1 MCQHGT
7 NARRAGTEGHGVTDD
22 QNWQAPGSQPPQ
34 PPQYGQQTPY
44 GQPQYGQPQQP
55 YGQQPQYG
63 QYPGYGQPAWT
74 PPPKPGLIPLRP
86 LTLGP
91 LLAAPFQALRRNP
104 RITVGAALLLQG
116 IPTIIV
122 TVLIAGGVALLV
134 GRIASADVGDQ
145 PTLQAGA
152 IGGIIVLGV
161 LSLVIT
167 TVFSA
172 LLQGVIVGEVSRE
185 TLGEKLTFGAL
196 WRLVR
201 GRFGALVG
209 WTLILALAWLI
220 AVALV
225 VAVVVVLASIGGS
238 VGVIGAVSA
247 GLLGA
252 LGLAALAIWV
262 NTKLAMVPS
271 ALVMER
277 LTLGAA
283 VARSW
288 RLTDGYF
295 WRTFGII
302 ALVWLIVYAITQTVS
317 IPFGLIGGFL
327 GGVLAPT
334 QASSGDTLTQLLVTQ
349 LSVNV
354 LASIVTAIVGAIGS
368 VIQNAAVALLYLDL
382 RMRKEGLDLELVRFV
397 EARQTGQELPD
408 PYLPPAQRPAAPG
421 WPVG

>member
-1 MCQHGT
+1 M
-7 NARRAGTEGHGVTDD
+7 
-22 QNWQAPGSQPPQ
+22 
-34 PPQYGQQTPY
+34 
-44 GQPQYGQPQQP
+44 
-55 YGQQPQYG
+55 
-63 QYPGYGQPAWT
+63 
-74 PPPKPGLIPLRP
+74 RP

-104 RITVGAALLLQG
+104 RITVGAALILQG
-116 IPTIIV
+116 IPSIV
-122 TVLIAGGVALLV
+122 ATLLIAGGVALLAS
-134 GRIASADVGDQ
+134 RIATGDVADQ

-161 LSLVIT
+161 LSLLIT

-172 LLQGVIVGEVSRE
+172 LLQGVVVGEVARE
-185 TLGEKLTFGAL
+185 TLGEKLTFGSL

-201 GRFGALVG
+201 GRIGALIG
-209 WTLILALAWLI
+209 WMLLLGLAWI
-220 AVALV
+220 VAVALV
-225 VAVVVVLASIGGS
+225 IGVVVALAQLGGTA
-238 VGVIGAVSA
+238 GVIGAVSA
-247 GLLGA
+247 GIVGGF
-252 LGLAALAIWV
+252 GLAALAIWV

-271 ALVMER
+271 AIVLER
-277 LTLGAA
+277 LPLTAA

-288 RLTDGYF
+288 RLTDHYF

-317 IPFGLIGGFL
+317 IPFGLVGGFL

-334 QASSGDTLTQLLVTQ
+334 SASSGDPMTQLLVTQ

-354 LASIVTAIVGAIGS
+354 LASIVTSIVGAIGS
-368 VIQNAAVALLYLDL
+368 VIQTAAVSLLYLDL

-408 PYLPPAQRPAAPG
+408 PYLPPADRAQPPAGAPG
-421 WPVG
+421 WPAG